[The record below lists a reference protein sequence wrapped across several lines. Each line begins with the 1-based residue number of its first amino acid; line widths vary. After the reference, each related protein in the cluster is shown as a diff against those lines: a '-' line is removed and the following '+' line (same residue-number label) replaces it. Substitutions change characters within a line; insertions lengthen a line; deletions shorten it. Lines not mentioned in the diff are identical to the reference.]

1 MRKVMQDDLLDD
13 KKDHAKL
20 KYSKHKAK
28 LKPYKRS
35 KYKDFKN
42 YEDVQL

>member
-1 MRKVMQDDLLDD
+1 MKKAMQDDLLDNG
-13 KKDHAKL
+13 KDHAKL

-35 KYKDFKN
+35 KYKDFKD
-42 YEDVQL
+42 YEDV